1 MSRSYKRTSVCKD
14 GNASKKEDCKAEFNV
29 EDMNF

>member
-14 GNASKKEDCKAEFNV
+14 GNASKKEERKSLIRKKKNG
-29 EDMNF
+29 